1 MAMIQNSSR
10 GTIVGTIYSSGSVAA
25 GAAIDSGVL
34 DLSPFREIE
43 VFVDNTAGTVLRDLA
58 MLSYL
63 DDGTTLIDSI
73 VLRRCGFGTAPAG
86 SVYAPGAIRGYVG
99 PNPPGGTS
107 GTHVLYDATTAAG
120 GALDSGGIFCED
132 ADQVVATF
140 IAAGAAGAAS
150 TAIREVDDAGVE
162 VFFNNLSAPG
172 INVQTKVAWTRGSL
186 TAGLITGGG
195 ANNPAYY
202 FSARRVRIMGTGGA
216 ASTVRLIL
224 TGHGRT
230 PGTFAQQMILPTKA
244 KLTLAAGG
252 AGAARLT
259 VIAR

>member
-1 MAMIQNSSR
+1 MAMIQSSSR

-99 PNPPGGTS
+99 PNPPGGTT
-107 GTHVLYDATTAAG
+107 GVHVLYDATSAANTALDTGALATEDTESLRIEAFTSGGTTNIGHYVVRDDNGIPGPGAGFAAAAYQITTWGPGFATGGEVGLVMGEPVQRRSRFTTSAAG
-120 GALDSGGIFCED
+120 
-132 ADQVVATF
+132 
-140 IAAGAAGAAS
+140 
-150 TAIREVDDAGVE
+150 
-162 VFFNNLSAPG
+162 PG
-172 INVQTKVAWTRGSL
+172 N
-186 TAGLITGGG
+186 
-195 ANNPAYY
+195 
-202 FSARRVRIMGTGGA
+202 
-216 ASTVRLIL
+216 TVRLIVV
-224 TGHGRT
+224 GRGRT
-230 PGTFAQQMILPTKA
+230 PGAFAQQMILPTKA
-244 KLTLAAGG
+244 KLTLGAGG